1 MTEEIEDYKAAFE
14 EFWGQLV
21 ALPAEISDA
30 YDICSVLSEGNGKTT
45 FLVCEKEDGAR
56 AIVKTAD
63 ATCKENLEE
72 EYALLRKLDGGGF
85 PRAIAYHQDGE
96 HRYLIREYVEG
107 VTLDTY
113 IDLHGVFSE
122 EQCARITHDLCNNI
136 LRLHS
141 LPEPIIHRDIKPQNI
156 IYTPQKN
163 CILIDLGAARHY
175 RDKNEKDTVYIG
187 TAIAAAPEQFGYR
200 QTDVRSDVYA
210 LGVLMLYLCT
220 GSYDLARCG
229 EIKNKRLA
237 DIIRR
242 CTRFDPADR
251 YPSVQRVQTHLNL
264 ILNQRLRSYLN
275 LILNQR
281 LRSYRSFSYGLALG
295 LTLGALLCFV
305 TLRQSALLAP
315 ADEAASV
322 LPTVAA
328 PAETDA
334 QPVVF
339 SSELIERAARETL
352 GYDATTPI
360 YESDLD
366 RVTQL
371 MIHGDVVYSD
381 WDTYIHDVTYQRGD
395 GNGTLFSMED
405 IAKFPNLHIL
415 GIVDQ
420 KLFDLSILKQT
431 MIETLVLSDNL
442 ITDLSPL
449 TEMPCLSK
457 LYLRG
462 NPITDISVLS
472 QIPTLKMLDI
482 GGTYVTDLS
491 PINGINLQKLW
502 LNETPIVNYSPLLS
516 LNQLETLWVSR
527 LDAEALSVCSQLTQ
541 LYSLSIY
548 ETPALTSLSP
558 LADMTNLSFL
568 DLVNDGIT
576 NIEDVGRFPYLY
588 YFCLM
593 GNPITDLS
601 PLTNPPII
609 RSLNLTSLDID
620 DYSFLTQ
627 ISTLKVVYCNAKQ
640 GEMIRALPG
649 TENIELIVG

>member
-1 MTEEIEDYKAAFE
+1 MTEDIEAYKAAFE

-21 ALPAEISDA
+21 ALPTEISAA
-30 YDICSVLSEGNGKTT
+30 YDVCSVLSEGNGKTT
-45 FLVCEKEDGAR
+45 FLVCAKEGGAR

-72 EYALLRKLDGGGF
+72 EYSLLRMLDGGGF
-85 PRAIAYHQDGE
+85 PRAIAYHQEND
-96 HRYLIREYVEG
+96 RRCLIREYVEG
-107 VTLDTY
+107 VTLDAY

-122 EQCARITHDLCNNI
+122 EQCARIAHDLCDTI

-141 LPEPIIHRDIKPQNI
+141 LPEPVIHRDIKPQNI

-163 CILIDLGAARHY
+163 CVLIDLGAARHY
-175 RDKNEKDTVYIG
+175 REASEKDTVYIG

-220 GSYDLARCG
+220 GSYDLARCD

-237 DIIRR
+237 GIIRR

-251 YPSVQRVQTHLNL
+251 YPSIQRVQMHLNL
-264 ILNQRLRSYLN
+264 ILNH
-275 LILNQR
+275 R
-281 LRSYRSFSYGLALG
+281 LRSYRSFCGGLALG

-305 TLRQSALLAP
+305 IMRQSALLAP
-315 ADEAASV
+315 AEEAAAV
-322 LPTVAA
+322 LPAATVSAA
-328 PAETDA
+328 PVVQT
-334 QPVVF
+334 VVF
-339 SSELIERAARETL
+339 SSELIERAVRETL
-352 GYDATTPI
+352 GIDAATPI

-371 MIHGDVVYSD
+371 MIRGDNVYSD
-381 WDTYIHDVTYQRGD
+381 WDTFIHDVTYITPE

-405 IAKFPNLHIL
+405 VAKFPNLHIL

-431 MIETLVLSDNL
+431 TIETLVLSGNL

-457 LYLRG
+457 LYLNG

-472 QIPTLKMLDI
+472 QIPTLKILDI
-482 GGTYVTDLS
+482 GSTYVTDLS

-502 LNETPIVNYSPLLS
+502 LNDTPIADYSPLLS

-527 LDAEALSVCSQLTQ
+527 LDAQALSICSQLTQ

-548 ETPALTSLSP
+548 DTPVLTSLSP
-558 LADMTNLSFL
+558 LADMTYLSFL
-568 DLVNDGIT
+568 DLVNDGVT
-576 NIEDVGRFPYLY
+576 SIEDVGRFPYLY

-593 GNPITDLS
+593 GNPVTDLT
-601 PLTNPPII
+601 PLTTPPIV
-609 RSLNLTSLDID
+609 RSLNITYLDID

-627 ISTLKVVYCNAKQ
+627 ISTLKVVYCSAEQ
-640 GEMIRALPG
+640 GEIIRALPG
-649 TENIELIVG
+649 AENIELIIG